1 MKIENHAKVTNSDL
15 MGNDVP
21 VVQSVTSNGLS
32 FPQSKNTEKTA
43 DLFQRSFFGAFLQR
57 RFHCLEGTRWT
68 HSQTSHAKHYESKK
82 KAGFNKRKLNP
93 KTPKTLLQ

>member
-15 MGNDVP
+15 MGNDVR

-57 RFHCLEGTRWT
+57 RPHCLEGTRWKT
-68 HSQTSHAKHYESKK
+68 AKLRTQSTMNQKK
-82 KAGFNKRKLNP
+82 RLGSTNEN
-93 KTPKTLLQ
+93 